1 MKHLILNLILVFWIL
16 NIHAQWTNIGLNGL
30 QVNDLTIYSDTI
42 YASTN
47 NGLFKKNILNTDTT
61 WLSCGN
67 HSYYYVQTLVVN
79 SQTFISLVQLGTTY
93 RTQIYKSINFGKSF
107 ELMTTDTSNIS
118 TYQFLDHI
126 AHPNDNYD
134 TLYFLNHQ
142 LKTYDGG
149 ITWESIYNRAQSD
162 RFIMVNPINHS
173 QLIIGGET
181 GFFSAYLQYSNDNG
195 NTWTFPAMNSFF
207 AGDNAI
213 HDIVIDNTIWYAAG
227 EGVIAK
233 SIDEGESWEQLLNPW
248 DDNSPFNLYYTDI
261 EFSPLS
267 KNILY
272 VTGLN
277 STSSNIV
284 PLLYSENQGLN
295 WDSTFYIS
303 LSTNQKIR
311 CLTTKNID
319 NIDNVFLGGIGVFL
333 YKKNINNIVKLNV
346 SFDLVIYPNPVKNL
360 LYIKTDKKIT
370 KIRVYDI
377 LGYQIKVGLCK
388 DNFIQL
394 GEIPRG
400 LYFISA
406 TIENK
411 EIIRKF
417 IKE

>member
-1 MKHLILNLILVFWIL
+1 
-16 NIHAQWTNIGLNGL
+16 
-30 QVNDLTIYSDTI
+30 
-42 YASTN
+42 
-47 NGLFKKNILNTDTT
+47 
-61 WLSCGN
+61 
-67 HSYYYVQTLVVN
+67 
-79 SQTFISLVQLGTTY
+79 
-93 RTQIYKSINFGKSF
+93 
-107 ELMTTDTSNIS
+107 
-118 TYQFLDHI
+118 
-126 AHPNDNYD
+126 
-134 TLYFLNHQ
+134 
-142 LKTYDGG
+142 
-149 ITWESIYNRAQSD
+149 
-162 RFIMVNPINHS
+162 
-173 QLIIGGET
+173 
-181 GFFSAYLQYSNDNG
+181 
-195 NTWTFPAMNSFF
+195 MNSFF